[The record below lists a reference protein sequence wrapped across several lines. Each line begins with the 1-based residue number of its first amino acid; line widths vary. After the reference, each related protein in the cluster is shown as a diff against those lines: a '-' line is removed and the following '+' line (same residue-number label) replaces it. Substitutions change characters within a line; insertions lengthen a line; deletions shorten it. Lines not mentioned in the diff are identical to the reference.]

1 MCARAF
7 VYVYCMPIS
16 LPLPIPLPPSH
27 SLARSLSLLTLLH
40 LPPSLVLERHRDAQ
54 SFFHVSEDDD
64 QHWKSPMKQ
73 RKYYKGVPELE
84 RKDLQDRFAEIKSL
98 WKHLSRGANTGLSL
112 TIRQLHAR

>member
-1 MCARAF
+1 
-7 VYVYCMPIS
+7 MPIY
-16 LPLPIPLPPSH
+16 LPPPLSPSL
-27 SLARSLSLLTLLH
+27 SLARALSLLILLH

-84 RKDLQDRFAEIKSL
+84 RQDLQDRFAEIKSL
-98 WKHLSRGANTGLSL
+98 WKHLSRGANTGLSI
-112 TIRQLHAR
+112 TILQLHAR